1 MFGFDD
7 GRSSYRQPGQD
18 VGTVMGQ
25 GATNNSANTRDGIL
39 GFFARMFSGS
49 SSMSSRSSSSG
60 YLQPATSS
68 SADVALCQ
76 PVEGVDCQP
85 MGAVDYQPIEGIA
98 CPPVTMVPVPGPLPG
113 S

>member
-7 GRSSYRQPGQD
+7 GRSPYRQAGHD
-18 VGTVMGQ
+18 AGTVVVQ
-25 GATNNSANTRDGIL
+25 GSTNDNANTRDGLL

-49 SSMSSRSSSSG
+49 SSASRSSSSG

-68 SADVALCQ
+68 SGDVVLCQ
-76 PVEGVDCQP
+76 PVEGVACQP
-85 MGAVDYQPIEGIA
+85 MGAIACQPVEGIA
-98 CPPVTMVPVPGPLPG
+98 CQPVTMVPVPGPLPG